1 MKESL
6 ITFRSVTP
14 AQRAETILKRAGIWC
29 SLRRTPRQME
39 ELGCGY
45 CLLLPDTQVESA
57 TKLLQ
62 AKGVS
67 FRKVYM
73 QQENGNLEELAL

>member
-39 ELGCGY
+39 EQGCGY
-45 CLLLPDTQVESA
+45 CLRLSDTQVNPAVE
-57 TKLLQ
+57 LLQ
-62 AKGVS
+62 AKGVP

-73 QQENGNLEELAL
+73 QNENEKLEELRL

>member
-14 AQRAETILKRAGIWC
+14 AQRAETLLKRAGIWC

-39 ELGCGY
+39 EQGCGY
-45 CLLLPDTQVESA
+45 CLRLPDTQIYSGIE
-57 TKLLQ
+57 LLQ
-62 AKGVS
+62 VKGVP
-67 FRKVYM
+67 FRRVYV
-73 QQENGNLEELAL
+73 QQENGKLEELRL